1 MFAGHLGAI
10 MALSESPD
18 GRYLATG
25 STDRTARIWKLGR
38 FPDVGW
44 PDFYTQSDG
53 TIYHVIPGGQSER
66 AGVRGNDRLLAID
79 GKDITTLV
87 GLLVQNRWPFSVGHR
102 ATLDLKRGDK
112 PYRVELPLSPGPD
125 FAEPLLSLF
134 TTADGE
140 WVLWT
145 QEGYYDA
152 SLGGDRLIGWHVNQ
166 GRDKAAKFY
175 LAQQFRKQFY
185 RPDVIDRVL
194 ETGDVM
200 RAVALAD
207 AGRPRP
213 EEPLDIR
220 RPDVLPRIEPPRV
233 RILAPLEGTKTRT
246 PRITVR
252 AAVESQNPRPVRE
265 VTFLVNGRPTAD
277 RSVARD
283 RADDRP
289 ANSVVEREVSLLPG
303 NNELS
308 VLAAND
314 ASTSQPAR
322 VSVTYEAAT
331 ASEVVSKPKLYLL
344 AVGIAR
350 YTKDEFNLRF
360 ADKDAREFAA
370 SWKGQEG
377 EVYTKVE
384 TRVLTDEQATNRAI
398 LEGME
403 WLVRSA
409 TQRDVTVLFLS
420 AHGFRDERQNYYLAT
435 HEIDPASL
443 RSTGLRWSEVKNL
456 IQDLPGKF
464 LLFVDTCHSGGI
476 TGAKGL
482 ADDPLR
488 ELVLEDTGAV
498 VFSSSLPREV
508 SLEDPR
514 WGHGAFTKAFLD
526 VTNDPASDLNH
537 DGYLSLSELNDR
549 ISERVKTL
557 TSGRQHTAVEW
568 PPTITNFNFY
578 RINASR

>member
-1 MFAGHLGAI
+1 M
-10 MALSESPD
+10 
-18 GRYLATG
+18 
-25 STDRTARIWKLGR
+25 
-38 FPDVGW
+38 
-44 PDFYTQSDG
+44 
-53 TIYHVIPGGQSER
+53 
-66 AGVRGNDRLLAID
+66 
-79 GKDITTLV
+79 
-87 GLLVQNRWPFSVGHR
+87 
-102 ATLDLKRGDK
+102 
-112 PYRVELPLSPGPD
+112 
-125 FAEPLLSLF
+125 
-134 TTADGE
+134 
-140 WVLWT
+140 
-145 QEGYYDA
+145 
-152 SLGGDRLIGWHVNQ
+152 
-166 GRDKAAKFY
+166 
-175 LAQQFRKQFY
+175 
-185 RPDVIDRVL
+185 
-194 ETGDVM
+194 
-200 RAVALAD
+200 
-207 AGRPRP
+207 
-213 EEPLDIR
+213 
-220 RPDVLPRIEPPRV
+220 
-233 RILAPLEGTKTRT
+233 
-246 PRITVR
+246 
-252 AAVESQNPRPVRE
+252 
-265 VTFLVNGRPTAD
+265 
-277 RSVARD
+277 
-283 RADDRP
+283 
-289 ANSVVEREVSLLPG
+289 
-303 NNELS
+303 
-308 VLAAND
+308 
-314 ASTSQPAR
+314 
-322 VSVTYEAAT
+322 
-331 ASEVVSKPKLYLL
+331 
-344 AVGIAR
+344 
-350 YTKDEFNLRF
+350 
-360 ADKDAREFAA
+360 
-370 SWKGQEG
+370 
-377 EVYTKVE
+377 YTKVE

-578 RINASR
+578 RINAAR